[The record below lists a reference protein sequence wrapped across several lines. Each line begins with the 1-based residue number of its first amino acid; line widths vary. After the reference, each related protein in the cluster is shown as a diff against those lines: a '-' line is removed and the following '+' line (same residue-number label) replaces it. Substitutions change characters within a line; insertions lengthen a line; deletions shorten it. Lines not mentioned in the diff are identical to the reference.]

1 MCYISSKS
9 GLNPLRGCTMFDS
22 LHVKDRHMAIFKG
35 YACCYLGLFDY
46 NNMFDK

>member
-22 LHVKDRHMAIFKG
+22 LHVKIGKDRKIGKW
-35 YACCYLGLFDY
+35 LFLKA
-46 NNMFDK
+46 MHFFI